1 MVCGAPIFS
10 AAVRLAPPAG
20 STSVT
25 FVSAPVAS
33 SHRDHARR
41 QAAAA
46 HRQHEA
52 IGRAPE
58 LLHHLDRDRGLPL
71 DHVRVVEGRQEM
83 RAGLG
88 AFRLGR
94 RQRLVEE
101 VAGQHDLDGIAAE
114 GLGLQDLLL
123 GRRHGHEDPPRHP
136 EMRADEGHAL
146 RVVARTGADESRGL
160 GSVARIL
167 RIALKAPRIL

>member
-1 MVCGAPIFS
+1 MPS
-10 AAVRLAPPAG
+10 
-20 STSVT
+20 
-25 FVSAPVAS
+25 
-33 SHRDHARR
+33 R
-41 QAAAA
+41 QAPAA
-46 HRQHEA
+46 HWQDQA
-52 IGRAPE
+52 IRRAAQ

-83 RAGLG
+83 RPGLR

-123 GRRHGHEDPPRHP
+123 GRRHGHVDPPRHP
-136 EMRADEGHAL
+136 EMRADEGHPL
-146 RVVARTGADESRGL
+146 RVVARTGADEARGGGIGRADLAHRVEGAADLVGPTGDRSSRF
-160 GSVARIL
+160 SQIS
-167 RIALKAPRIL
+167 AP